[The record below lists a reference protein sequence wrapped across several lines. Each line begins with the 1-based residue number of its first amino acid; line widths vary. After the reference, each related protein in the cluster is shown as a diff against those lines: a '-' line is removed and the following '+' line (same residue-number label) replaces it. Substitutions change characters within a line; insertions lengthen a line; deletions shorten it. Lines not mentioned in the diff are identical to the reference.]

1 MTTTS
6 ELREIVSRQKSI
18 LADLETEV
26 AALESADVEAE
37 NKRLRSSLEKEKA
50 DGDKARA
57 ALMETQKRLQNTQN
71 ALTAQMLRE
80 KFSVL
85 ETVNR
90 RVDLYYLEREAGAGN
105 RLLNLEK
112 DCRKRIDE
120 LFFKVQQSETEQAE
134 ALNRQIEAFAK
145 SLDEKIAAMRALEA
159 QAKKA
164 YTDEKNAKF
173 QTLRQEGVTSQEL
186 EKSLGRKSW
195 ETFVG
200 LNVFNKI
207 GIFLLIIG
215 AIAAGQYTFTRIGD
229 VFKSVLLYLLGV
241 ALIAGGEVITRKRRA
256 NVFAQGL
263 ISGGVAVLYV
273 ATAVTYFV
281 LKLISPQTAFLLCV
295 LVAAGAF
302 ALSMLHRS
310 QTISAFAVIGGYLPL
325 WMLYLNRMPELLAGG
340 YEYPVL
346 AVYLTVL
353 SAFVFAVS
361 LRNRW
366 HVTLFLGYALQLPAT
381 CGLAYV
387 SASLSSLTGK
397 QSYEAVAI
405 AVAALTVLVY
415 LGSVF
420 FGTGKEKKLSAAQFV
435 LTCINVGVGT
445 VLLLTLTGV
454 FFTDFL
460 YIPALA
466 LTLIYAAAA
475 WYSAA
480 RLQEEARTTL
490 LFFISAVVMSFCVV
504 PLKFGFEYASLAWL
518 LESAV
523 LLSIGTFKKGQA
535 LRVTGFVCFA
545 LSTLVVFIQDLLSD
559 MQYTSENGDFALDA
573 AWVTFPLLVVSA
585 ALILLFSV
593 LAKRNKTAPYR
604 VFACTFL
611 PVTIGFIA
619 FLTERIADL
628 GKGVPVQFI
637 YGDHTTETLL
647 LQDTFS
653 GWMGFFLL
661 SLVFLIGFSFLRAF
675 RSGGTTAVSALLS
688 GGLFI
693 GLCVALFFVPF
704 GFFETWRQAV
714 VPTGVLVRQI
724 AFMVLACLAGVAAI
738 LRICKLLQRDF
749 GWSAQVVPV
758 FGTVSFVLVLTLVLT
773 RQFGLRF
780 TNPVISILYVLAALS
795 WIIWG
800 FLRRYTNLRKSG
812 LVLSF
817 VALAKLFIIDLFGLG
832 LLWRIIS
839 FFVFG
844 GILIAVS
851 FIYQYYSKR
860 IEAKAE
866 KGETLEN
873 Q

>member
-6 ELREIVSRQKSI
+6 NLREIVQQQKTI

-26 AALESADVEAE
+26 AALESADIASE
-37 NKRLRSSLEKEKA
+37 NKRLQSLLEKEKSNA
-50 DGDKARA
+50 EATRTE
-57 ALMETQKRLQNTQN
+57 LLETQKRLQNTQN

-85 ETVNR
+85 ESVNR
-90 RVDLYYLEREAGAGN
+90 RVDLYYLEREAGEGN

-120 LFFKVQQSETEQAE
+120 LFLKVQQSETEQAE
-134 ALNRQIEAFAK
+134 ALNRQIEALAQ

-164 YTDEKNAKF
+164 YTDEKNEKF
-173 QTLRQEGVTSQEL
+173 QTLRQEGVTSEEL

-215 AIAAGQYTFTRIGD
+215 AIAAGQYTFTKIGD
-229 VFKSVLLYLLGV
+229 VFKSVLLYLLGA

-256 NVFAQGL
+256 NIFAQGL
-263 ISGGVAVLYV
+263 VSGGVAVLYV

-353 SAFVFAVS
+353 SAFVFVVS

-366 HVTLFLGYALQLPAT
+366 QVTLFLGYALQLPAT

-420 FGTGKEKKLSAAQFV
+420 FGTGKEKKLSTAQFV
-435 LTCINVGVGT
+435 LTCINIGVGT
-445 VLLLTLTGV
+445 VLLFTLTCV

-460 YIPALA
+460 YIPALV

-475 WYSAA
+475 WYSAS
-480 RLQEEARTTL
+480 RLKEEMRTTL

-504 PLKFGFEYASLAWL
+504 PLKFGAEYASLAWL

-523 LLSIGTFKKGQA
+523 LLSVGTFKKGKA

-545 LSTLVVFIQDLLSD
+545 LSALVVFVQDLLSG
-559 MQYTSENGDFALDA
+559 MQYTAKSGNFALDA

-593 LAKRNKTAPYR
+593 LAKRNEDAPYR
-604 VFACTFL
+604 VFACAFL
-611 PVTIGFIA
+611 PVTVGFIA
-619 FLTERIADL
+619 FLTERIVYLA
-628 GKGVPVQFI
+628 KGVPVQLI
-637 YGDHTTETLL
+637 YGDMMPTDVSPLPDE
-647 LQDTFS
+647 FS
-653 GWMGFFLL
+653 GWMGFFLC
-661 SLVFLIGFSFLRAF
+661 SLVFLIGFSFLRTF
-675 RSGGTTAVSALLS
+675 RSGSITTVSALLS
-688 GGLFI
+688 GGLFL
-693 GLCVALFFVPF
+693 GLCAVLFIEPY
-704 GFFETWRQAV
+704 GFSSSWRQAI
-714 VPTGVLVRQI
+714 VPGGVLVRQI
-724 AFMVLACLAGVAAI
+724 AFMVLACLAGVAAV
-738 LRICKLLQRDF
+738 LRMCKLLQRDF
-749 GWSAQVVPV
+749 GWSAQVLPV
-758 FGTVSFVLVLTLVLT
+758 FGTVSFVLLLTLVLT

-780 TNPVISILYVLAALS
+780 TNPVISILYVLAALL

-817 VALAKLFIIDLFGLG
+817 VALAKLFIIDLYGLA

-860 IEAKAE
+860 IEAKVE
-866 KGETLEN
+866 NGELSLK
-873 Q
+873 

>member
-6 ELREIVSRQKSI
+6 NLREIVQQQKTI

-26 AALESADVEAE
+26 SALESADIAAE
-37 NKRLRSSLEKEKA
+37 NKRLQSLLAKEKSNA
-50 DGDKARA
+50 EATSA
-57 ALMETQKRLQNTQN
+57 ALAETQKRLQNTQN

-80 KFSVL
+80 KLSVL
-85 ETVNR
+85 ESVNR
-90 RVDLYYLEREAGAGN
+90 RVDLYYLEREAGEGN
-105 RLLNLEK
+105 RLLKLEK

-120 LFFKVQQSETEQAE
+120 LFLKVQQSESEQAE
-134 ALNRQIEAFAK
+134 VLNQQIEALAK

-159 QAKKA
+159 QVKKA
-164 YTDEKNAKF
+164 YTDEKNEKF
-173 QTLRQEGVTSQEL
+173 QALRQEGVTSEEL

-215 AIAAGQYTFTRIGD
+215 AIAAGQYTFTKIGD
-229 VFKSVLLYLLGV
+229 VFKSVLLYLLGI

-256 NVFAQGL
+256 NIFAQGL
-263 ISGGVAVLYV
+263 VSGGVAVLYV

-310 QTISAFAVIGGYLPL
+310 QTVSAFAVIGGYLPL

-353 SAFVFAVS
+353 SAFVFVVS

-366 HVTLFLGYALQLPAT
+366 QVTLFLGYALQLPAT

-420 FGTGKEKKLSAAQFV
+420 FGAGKEKKLSTAQFV
-435 LTCINVGVGT
+435 LTCINIGVGT
-445 VLLLTLTGV
+445 VLLFTLTGV

-460 YIPALA
+460 YVPALA

-480 RLQEEARTTL
+480 RLQEETRTTL

-523 LLSIGTFKKGQA
+523 LLSVGTFKKGKA
-535 LRVTGFVCFA
+535 LRATGFVCFA
-545 LSTLVVFIQDLLSD
+545 LSALVVFVQDLLFS
-559 MQYTSENGDFALDA
+559 MQYTAKSGDFALDA

-593 LAKRNKTAPYR
+593 LAKRNEDAPYR
-604 VFACTFL
+604 VFACAFL
-611 PVTIGFIA
+611 PVTVGFIA
-619 FLTERIADL
+619 FLTERIVYLA
-628 GKGVPVQFI
+628 KGAPVQLI
-637 YGDHTTETLL
+637 YGDMPTDVSPLPDE
-647 LQDTFS
+647 FS
-653 GWMGFFLL
+653 GWMGFFLC
-661 SLVFLIGFSFLRAF
+661 SLVFLIGFSFLRTF
-675 RSGGTTAVSALLS
+675 RSGSITTVSALLS
-688 GGLFI
+688 GGLFL
-693 GLCVALFFVPF
+693 GLCAVLFMEPY
-704 GFFETWRQAV
+704 GFSSSWRQAI
-714 VPTGVLVRQI
+714 VPTGALVRQI
-724 AFMVLACLAGVAAI
+724 AFMVLACLAGVAAV
-738 LRICKLLQRDF
+738 LRMCKLLQRDF
-749 GWSAQVVPV
+749 DWSAQVLPV
-758 FGTVSFVLVLTLVLT
+758 FGTVSFVLLLTLVLT

-780 TNPVISILYVLAALS
+780 TNPVISILYVLAALL

-817 VALAKLFIIDLFGLG
+817 VALAKLFIVDLYGLA

-866 KGETLEN
+866 NGELSLK
-873 Q
+873 